1 MNFCLIPRDDE
12 MEFQILLTDDKT
24 KYKQIYEQIRQAILE
39 KKLLAHAKL
48 PPKRRLAEQLN
59 VSILTVQN
67 AYDRKIY
74 GRRTLFVTYSQNE
87 NFISSK
93 EKLYN

>member
-39 KKLLAHAKL
+39 K
-48 PPKRRLAEQLN
+48 
-59 VSILTVQN
+59 S
-67 AYDRKIY
+67 Y
-74 GRRTLFVTYSQNE
+74 
-87 NFISSK
+87 
-93 EKLYN
+93 